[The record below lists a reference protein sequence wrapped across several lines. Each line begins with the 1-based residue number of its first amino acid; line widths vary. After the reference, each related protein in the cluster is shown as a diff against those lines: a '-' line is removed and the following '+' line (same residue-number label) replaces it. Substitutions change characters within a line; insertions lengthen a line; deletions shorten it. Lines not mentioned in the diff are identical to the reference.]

1 MGSNSENSRQVI
13 SLSLIQLKHTQTK
26 MLRFA
31 VLFVAAACSAIPIE
45 DTPEVAEAKA
55 AHLALV
61 EEAKAGLHAAK
72 APVNND
78 VQAEQIATAYLAD
91 DEAVAAA
98 KAEFLAAFADAEA
111 GGLAAKQ
118 APAPVHEVP
127 EVVAPAVKAVA
138 APIAVAGYPYAA
150 YPYAAYPYAHHGFAY
165 NTIAHHS
172 YPYYAGLPYYGYAA
186 GLPYAGYPF
195 VTVKAAEEAAE
206 EA

>member
-1 MGSNSENSRQVI
+1 MG
-13 SLSLIQLKHTQTK
+13 
-26 MLRFA
+26 
-31 VLFVAAACSAIPIE
+31 
-45 DTPEVAEAKA
+45 
-55 AHLALV
+55 
-61 EEAKAGLHAAK
+61 AGGLAAK
-72 APVNND
+72 
-78 VQAEQIATAYLAD
+78 QAAQIADSYLAD

-127 EVVAPAVKAVA
+127 EVVAPAVQAVA